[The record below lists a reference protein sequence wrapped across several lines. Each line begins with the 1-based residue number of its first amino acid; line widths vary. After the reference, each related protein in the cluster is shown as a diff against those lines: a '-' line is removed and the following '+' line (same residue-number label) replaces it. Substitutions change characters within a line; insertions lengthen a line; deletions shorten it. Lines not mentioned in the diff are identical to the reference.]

1 MAIAAREGE
10 KGRAEAPGLR
20 FDIQAPG
27 VPTRTI
33 ELKQDIVRI
42 GKLSSSHLQIQDPAV
57 SRVHA
62 VIEVAA
68 TGDIYLIDLG
78 SSNGTYVNG
87 SKVSKERLKTGD
99 EIMLGQTK
107 VT

>member
-10 KGRAEAPGLR
+10 AKGRAEPSLR

-57 SRVHA
+57 SLVPR
-62 VIEVAA
+62 VAA
-68 TGDIYLIDLG
+68 VGVAIVLFGPSIASQLSAFASRLWPLVITAGTG
-78 SSNGTYVNG
+78 
-87 SKVSKERLKTGD
+87 
-99 EIMLGQTK
+99 
-107 VT
+107 